1 MSCCGTVGVPLDEA
15 APPLPAYITADANR
29 PVPPTLTNQN
39 LLVLD
44 QGGQGRIEY
53 FIDIGA
59 NML

>member
-1 MSCCGTVGVPLDEA
+1 MSCCGDVGEPLDMA
-15 APPLPAYITADANR
+15 APQLPAYLTADADR

-44 QGGQGRIEY
+44 QGGQGRVE
-53 FIDIGA
+53 FFVDIGA